1 MTGKVITA
9 VLAVLVCTACSTGQ
23 KEPEIPETPLPAP
36 EIEVCPQPVFSA
48 YEFQRHV
55 LPEEIIR
62 IYGAEFEREFHAFC
76 DAVSEGTDA
85 FPCTSARQFH
95 LIMSAART
103 CFPFA
108 LKWVDEDGTA
118 VRNGTAYLIYKG
130 TPEEV
135 REDFGRFARKVT
147 DIISEAVPYEEPD
160 EIRAME
166 LLTYIAHK
174 DIFDENHTLDDM
186 LETGPY
192 RAIMN
197 DIGICQEI
205 AGEYI
210 YCLLQLGINAFPC
223 ASLTADKS
231 GAHEWVMAEFDGK
244 YYHIDPTYTITYPDS
259 LFFFGM
265 NDLQREYYGDF
276 PPEWYSYGDIDL
288 SAPETY
294 AAEDDRFLNLW
305 LAESYEIDHECRKIR
320 IRDHNTG
327 EISVLSY
334 EPGQ

>member
-197 DIGICQEI
+197 DIRICQEI

-244 YYHIDPTYTITYPDS
+244 YYHIDPTYTLTYPDS

-305 LAESYEIDHECRKIR
+305 LAESYEIDHACRIIR
-320 IRDHNTG
+320 IKDHNTG

>member
-9 VLAVLVCTACSTGQ
+9 VLAVLICTACSTGQ
-23 KEPEIPETPLPAP
+23 KEPEIPVTPLPAP

-244 YYHIDPTYTITYPDS
+244 YYHIDPTLTLTYPDS

-276 PPEWYSYGDIDL
+276 PPGWYSYGDIDL

-305 LAESYEIDHECRKIR
+305 LAEAYEIDHECRKIR

-327 EISVLSY
+327 EISELSY
-334 EPGQ
+334 